1 MVLDLAIAATF
12 SLSTGELKHI
22 EDLGTQQGDSEGCAS
37 FAAIIATEVLKFVEK
52 RKGLEG

>member
-1 MVLDLAIAATF
+1 MVLDLAIVATF
-12 SLSTGELKHI
+12 SLSTGDLKHI

-37 FAAIIATEVLKFVEK
+37 FAAIIATEALKFVEK